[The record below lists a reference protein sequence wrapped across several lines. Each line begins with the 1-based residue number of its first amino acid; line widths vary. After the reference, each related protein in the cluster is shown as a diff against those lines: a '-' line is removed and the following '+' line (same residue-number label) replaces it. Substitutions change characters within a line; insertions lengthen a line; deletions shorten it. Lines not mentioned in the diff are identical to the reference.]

1 LESSC
6 ADLIR
11 ASTSLFRAAEGVDGR
26 VKPGQ
31 DETREP
37 ISFLLPPQDFPR
49 TALRFRGND
58 GNGGDW
64 RLIDGVRCSF
74 LPGFFLP
81 DQVITARVTH
91 LARVYC
97 AVSVYLTVDDY
108 FDAWR
113 RPSSPRRGGV
123 G

>member
-11 ASTSLFRAAEGVDGR
+11 ASTSLFRVAEGVDGR

-49 TALRFRGND
+49 TALRTAGEGAERSKAGEGRRRKGKPSPSQPCGLAPALSRGAGEGQILNV
-58 GNGGDW
+58 GEL
-64 RLIDGVRCSF
+64 R
-74 LPGFFLP
+74 
-81 DQVITARVTH
+81 A
-91 LARVYC
+91 VY
-97 AVSVYLTVDDY
+97 
-108 FDAWR
+108 
-113 RPSSPRRGGV
+113 
-123 G
+123 

>member
-11 ASTSLFRAAEGVDGR
+11 ASASLFRAAEGVDGR

-49 TALRFRGND
+49 TALRTAGEGGPSPDGSAQSAARGQA
-58 GNGGDW
+58 
-64 RLIDGVRCSF
+64 
-74 LPGFFLP
+74 PGL
-81 DQVITARVTH
+81 
-91 LARVYC
+91 
-97 AVSVYLTVDDY
+97 
-108 FDAWR
+108 
-113 RPSSPRRGGV
+113 V
-123 G
+123 GEDR